1 MRIWSQLSRKS
12 FFLKLLVLSIP
23 IVSCGYS
30 QNITDNSDQ
39 IILSVADFLPV
50 DYIRDGSVS
59 YQKEV
64 QRALDTAV
72 GKNAVLTFPPI
83 VYLLDEKGLQLHS
96 SLTLIMHGAVFQL
109 REDCDVD
116 GQAFFGK
123 DLHRVRLLGGEI
135 GGTLGI
141 WPEGVNIRGIYIT
154 GASENIHIRDM
165 YIHDLTSNAI
175 GVFGTEKTYARDIW
189 IIDVIAEDGCNYYGD
204 YLSNRP
210 GTEEGSLR
218 QDQGLVAFYYV
229 KDFTVRGCRFERSRS
244 DGTHFYKC
252 KQGQFVQNK
261 VYGAQMGGYFLE
273 GCENVTAS
281 DNIIRDN
288 GSRGCTI
295 ERGSRN
301 CLLRGNVVTNSGR
314 EGLWAPNCIGLIVTG
329 NIFDRNGRKPNG
341 TGPNQIW
348 NANITVNEAHDPTKT
363 LTQDYLISDN
373 IFYTS
378 DTQIAAIR
386 IDATK
391 VKGIVVKDNQF
402 RGENDLVLVEGEKT
416 NNVRVMDNE

>member
-1 MRIWSQLSRKS
+1 MESPRRRIHPRCWRPDSSHV
-12 FFLKLLVLSIP
+12 LVH
-23 IVSCGYS
+23 VGW
-30 QNITDNSDQ
+30 
-39 IILSVADFLPV
+39 F
-50 DYIRDGSVS
+50 
-59 YQKEV
+59 
-64 QRALDTAV
+64 AL
-72 GKNAVLTFPPI
+72 F
-83 VYLLDEKGLQLHS
+83 
-96 SLTLIMHGAVFQL
+96 
-109 REDCDVD
+109 
-116 GQAFFGK
+116 
-123 DLHRVRLLGGEI
+123 
-135 GGTLGI
+135 
-141 WPEGVNIRGIYIT
+141 
-154 GASENIHIRDM
+154 
-165 YIHDLTSNAI
+165 
-175 GVFGTEKTYARDIW
+175 
-189 IIDVIAEDGCNYYGD
+189 
-204 YLSNRP
+204 
-210 GTEEGSLR
+210 
-218 QDQGLVAFYYV
+218 
-229 KDFTVRGCRFERSRS
+229 
-244 DGTHFYKC
+244 
-252 KQGQFVQNK
+252 
-261 VYGAQMGGYFLE
+261 
-273 GCENVTAS
+273 
-281 DNIIRDN
+281 
-288 GSRGCTI
+288 